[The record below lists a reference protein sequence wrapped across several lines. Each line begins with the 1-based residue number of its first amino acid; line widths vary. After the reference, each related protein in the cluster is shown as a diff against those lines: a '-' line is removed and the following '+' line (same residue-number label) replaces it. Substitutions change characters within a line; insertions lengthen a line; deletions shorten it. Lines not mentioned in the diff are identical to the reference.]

1 MTNFAGAFV
10 RPMAFPI
17 LCVAAFLL
25 GGCATLSP
33 SPWDK
38 DLMAK
43 KEMQVDA
50 NAAAHAAED
59 HIYFSKEG
67 SSGGRNAAGGGCGCN

>member
-1 MTNFAGAFV
+1 MMLGS
-10 RPMAFPI
+10 
-17 LCVAAFLL
+17 LCATALL
-25 GGCATLSP
+25 VSGCATLNP
-33 SPWDK
+33 NPWDK

-50 NAAAHAAED
+50 NAIAHAAED